1 MTKLVPVSFELDFE
15 FELGFAYIL
24 RHALENKIARP
35 RMGKLKKIN
44 PSTSLMLK
52 SQTP

>member
-24 RHALENKIARP
+24 RHAQNKIARP